1 MPPCGSVGRR
11 ESLAIDSPARD
22 SGRLASNGC
31 ARLVLRCVVA
41 AAKGLCFA
49 PFQLAAQNLEV
60 GFLWRIDK
68 FQRFFRA
75 GDADKVRRLQR
86 DPVATYGLGVPESFI
101 TMEDESRITNGRS
114 LKVCGQ
120 MGVITKDST
129 AG

>member
-75 GDADKVRRLQR
+75 GDADEVRRLQR
-86 DPVATYGLGVPESFI
+86 DPALSIEGQKNGLGVTGELHH
-101 TMEDESRITNGRS
+101 DGGRIADYQWAVT
-114 LKVCGQ
+114 
-120 MGVITKDST
+120 
-129 AG
+129 